1 MRAVAAAAALSLA
14 LVAAYLALGGASYAP
29 AKVADPCASRDWRDP
44 GELSEVAEQIV
55 LSALDGAACELG
67 ATREDVVLAFEN
79 RDELD
84 RFAQEHGV
92 GEQELEELLRR
103 GLVRA
108 VDDAEQAGALA
119 AQVADGLRG
128 LVRRI
133 PFETLLELP
142 GFLPAL
148 GNILPP

>member
-1 MRAVAAAAALSLA
+1 MRAVAAAAAVSLA

-44 GELSEVAEQIV
+44 GGLSEVAEQIV

-67 ATREDVVLAFEN
+67 VTREDVVLAFEN

-84 RFAQEHGV
+84 RFAREHGV
-92 GEQELEELLRR
+92 GDQELEELLRR

-108 VDDAEQAGALA
+108 VDDAEQADALA
-119 AQVADGLRG
+119 PPVADGLRA

-148 GNILPP
+148 GNILPS